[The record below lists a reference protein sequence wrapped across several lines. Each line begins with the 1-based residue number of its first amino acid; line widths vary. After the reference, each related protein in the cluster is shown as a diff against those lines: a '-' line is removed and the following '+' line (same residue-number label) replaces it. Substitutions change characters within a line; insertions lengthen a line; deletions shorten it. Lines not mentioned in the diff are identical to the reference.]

1 MKRNGS
7 CRKRRVETKKRNRT
21 LSCGKE
27 IRFPQKKTHNTEMV
41 TNISLLT
48 KMNYC
53 VRLVLAFY
61 KVIFQKS
68 DKTIKKK

>member
-7 CRKRRVETKKRNRT
+7 CEKTGVGIKKRNRT

-27 IRFPQKKTHNTEMV
+27 IRFPQKKTHNTEMIL
-41 TNISLLT
+41 TSLYSQ

-61 KVIFQKS
+61 EVIL
-68 DKTIKKK
+68 